1 MALALFDLDETLLA
15 GDSDYLWGRHL
26 VEKGVVDGESYE
38 RTNREF
44 YEQYKQGTLDIYAF
58 SRFAFK
64 PLSEHPIEQLHAWR
78 AEFIDE
84 KIKPIMTKKGQDALE
99 KHRAAGDQLVIITST
114 NRFITQPIAELY
126 RVDQLIAT
134 EPKMENGKYT
144 GELDVPCFSHHKI
157 DRLNEW
163 LAIAGHSLEDSY
175 GYSDSH
181 NDIPLLNVVSH
192 PFAVD
197 PDESLQSHAEKN
209 NWEIISFR
217 D

>member
-44 YEQYKQGTLDIYAF
+44 YEQYKQGTLDIYEF

-64 PLSEHPIEQLHAWR
+64 PLSEHPIEQLHTWR

-99 KHRAAGDQLVIITST
+99 KHRIAGDQLVIITST